1 MKNEKKYQKK
11 KQFHYSGTAH
21 PPDSADLLRERE
33 RRLKDL
39 EQLTLLSDVFM
50 SVVLSDLKACQHVV
64 CILTGNQQIT
74 LVSVKT
80 QYVISK
86 LTSHGARLDVLA
98 EDADKTLYHLEI
110 EGADVTD
117 HARRTRF
124 YGSLTDGEVL
134 RKGKDYSELPERYIF
149 YISRKDI
156 WKGGCTVYEEEK
168 RFRKSGQPYTDGTH
182 LIYVNTEIDDR
193 SRIAKLMKYFKTA
206 DPFDDSEGELSKQVR
221 FLKTEEGGIEIMCE
235 IMERIREEG
244 KIEGRRE
251 GIREG
256 KKSGLREGRKSGRL
270 ESSRKAAVNLD
281 QMGMPPETIARAVE
295 EDVTVVKQWLKAA
308 KK

>member
-1 MKNEKKYQKK
+1 MN
-11 KQFHYSGTAH
+11 AM
-21 PPDSADLLRERE
+21 
-33 RRLKDL
+33 L
-39 EQLTLLSDVFM
+39 EYFVQ
-50 SVVLSDLKACQHVV
+50 
-64 CILTGNQQIT
+64 
-74 LVSVKT
+74 
-80 QYVISK
+80 
-86 LTSHGARLDVLA
+86 
-98 EDADKTLYHLEI
+98 
-110 EGADVTD
+110 
-117 HARRTRF
+117 
-124 YGSLTDGEVL
+124 
-134 RKGKDYSELPERYIF
+134 
-149 YISRKDI
+149 
-156 WKGGCTVYEEEK
+156 
-168 RFRKSGQPYTDGTH
+168 
-182 LIYVNTEIDDR
+182 TEIDDM
-193 SRIAKLMKYFKTA
+193 SRIAKLMTYFKTA

-270 ESSRKAAVNLD
+270 ESSRKTALNLE

>member
-11 KQFHYSGTAH
+11 KQFHNSETAH

-33 RRLKDL
+33 RRL
-39 EQLTLLSDVFM
+39 
-50 SVVLSDLKACQHVV
+50 
-64 CILTGNQQIT
+64 
-74 LVSVKT
+74 
-80 QYVISK
+80 
-86 LTSHGARLDVLA
+86 
-98 EDADKTLYHLEI
+98 
-110 EGADVTD
+110 
-117 HARRTRF
+117 
-124 YGSLTDGEVL
+124 
-134 RKGKDYSELPERYIF
+134 
-149 YISRKDI
+149 
-156 WKGGCTVYEEEK
+156 
-168 RFRKSGQPYTDGTH
+168 
-182 LIYVNTEIDDR
+182 
-193 SRIAKLMKYFKTA
+193 KYFKTA